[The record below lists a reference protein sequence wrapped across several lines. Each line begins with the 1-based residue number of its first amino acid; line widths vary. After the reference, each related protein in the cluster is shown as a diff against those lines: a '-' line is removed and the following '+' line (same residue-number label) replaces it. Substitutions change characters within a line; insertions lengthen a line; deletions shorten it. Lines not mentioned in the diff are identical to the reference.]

1 MLKANRNYK
10 GKVGANVN
18 VRGLKKTLMITS
30 SAKNEETGAKCHQ
43 TLKFKENKGNNK
55 V

>member
-1 MLKANRNYK
+1 MATLLKANRNYK

-30 SAKNEETGAKCHQ
+30 AAKNEETGGQNA
-43 TLKFKENKGNNK
+43 FKH
-55 V
+55 